1 MNLRCH
7 FQFWFLVFVL
17 VCVSASRAPA
27 AASEDS
33 NILRLH
39 WLGLNQINTDTN
51 SVQFMKVWEL
61 PQSKTLV
68 SQTLDKLSRWPGH
81 GATNETSARLR
92 PLLDDL
98 ISSEFY
104 LEIPKANNPP
114 SSILHSPLLLA
125 LRLPADRIHVWQ
137 ANLAALGR
145 PEQITI
151 SHRDSW
157 TLVGFGLDK
166 EISQTKFAT
175 KRFGPDRGG
184 STNFWLEADVNP
196 SILTA
201 LLSSLSAGGA
211 GRGEADVFST
221 FNFQLSTFNHVHLT
235 ATGENGNVRTHAT
248 IDLARPLTAPLPAWE
263 IPTNLIHAPL
273 TSFTAARGFAEWLS
287 ALPAW
292 QKLQFIVP
300 PDQAFIWAQ
309 VQAGGPFVTY
319 FAAPLPGASIQLA
332 HLAGYLVP
340 KADPWLATNGQSS
353 FQWQTNTSTLLWNDA
368 FLVTPSLKSIRLNQH
383 DYVLGG
389 LIPFRAGNPNPMP
402 HEMLQAVLDTPGL
415 MYYQT
420 ELTGDR
426 IEDDL
431 FIGQALRLTFHRPQ
445 MPAKA
450 AGTLWLKNLEPLL
463 AGSTTGV
470 TQTGPQQLTFTRT
483 SSIGLT
489 ALELHLLADWLESPQ
504 FPRGLHTFLA
514 PPDAN

>member
-1 MNLRCH
+1 MILRPA
-7 FQFWFLVFVL
+7 VFVL
-17 VCVSASRAPA
+17 FVSLFQVCSAFA
-27 AASEDS
+27 AAEPVVAVR
-33 NILRLH
+33 IH
-39 WLGLNQINTDTN
+39 CLGLNQISADTN
-51 SVQFMKVWEL
+51 AAQFMKIWQL
-61 PQSKTLV
+61 PETRALV
-68 SQTLDKLSRWPGH
+68 AQTLDKLSRWSGH
-81 GATNETSARLR
+81 GATNEASARLR

-104 LEIPKANNPP
+104 LEIPKANNP
-114 SSILHSPLLLA
+114 SSSLLHSPLLLA
-125 LRLPADRIHVWQ
+125 LRLPTDRAHVWQ

-151 SHRDSW
+151 SHRDGW

-184 STNFWLEADVNP
+184 SSNFWLEADVNP

-201 LLSSLSAGGA
+201 LLSSLSAGIGQS
-211 GRGEADVFST
+211 GTVRGEVGSPFTMLHLPSSLAE
-221 FNFQLSTFNHVHLT
+221 VHLT
-235 ATGENGNVRTHAT
+235 ATGDHGNVRTRAT
-248 IDLARPLTAPLPAWE
+248 LDLARPLTAPLPTWE

-389 LIPFRAGNPNPMP
+389 LIPFSAGNPNPMP